1 MSDQQVHP
9 CSGRDWSVHAGLP
22 VGVVPMMERRAHWTD
37 DLIAAVIGEIGV
49 LRPSPPPLAN
59 TAYAVIAAVED
70 WVYDNF
76 QGGEYDNPVEYT
88 PEELAIQ
95 RVRELHN
102 PIPGFNGSLWCGA
115 HCEATADGDPTEYP
129 CETIRALDG
138 GAE

>member
-1 MSDQQVHP
+1 MTK
-9 CSGRDWSVHAGLP
+9 
-22 VGVVPMMERRAHWTD
+22 RRSHWD
-37 DLIAAVIGEIGV
+37 IDLIEGVGRRLIPRYRSIGYCTDAERHRIYT
-49 LRPSPPPLAN
+49 L
-59 TAYAVIAAVED
+59 IEFVED
-70 WVYDNF
+70 WQDRTQQARAMSMTDN
-76 QGGEYDNPVEYT
+76 EAT
-88 PEELAIQ
+88 IQ

>member
-1 MSDQQVHP
+1 
-9 CSGRDWSVHAGLP
+9 
-22 VGVVPMMERRAHWTD
+22 MMERRAHWTD

-95 RVRELHN
+95 RVRELHKGT
-102 PIPGFNGSLWCGA
+102 PECA
-115 HCEATADGDPTEYP
+115 HCAGVTGLPDGANVDTCDECCEVMP
-129 CETIRALDG
+129 CPTIRALDG
-138 GAE
+138 TDD

>member
-1 MSDQQVHP
+1 MS
-9 CSGRDWSVHAGLP
+9 
-22 VGVVPMMERRAHWTD
+22 ERRPHWD
-37 DLIAAVIGEIGV
+37 SELEQAVSAILFDCYENGISEEQV
-49 LRPSPPPLAN
+49 YQA
-59 TAYAVIAAVED
+59 IAAVED

-88 PEELAIQ
+88 PEERAIQ

>member
-1 MSDQQVHP
+1 MN
-9 CSGRDWSVHAGLP
+9 
-22 VGVVPMMERRAHWTD
+22 
-37 DLIAAVIGEIGV
+37 AAEEMVIGAARQAAERGDV
-49 LRPSPPPLAN
+49 
-59 TAYAVIAAVED
+59 TALEASLLIVV
-70 WVYDNF
+70 DN
-76 QGGEYDNPVEYT
+76 QQA
-88 PEELAIQ
+88 AIQ